1 MFFFFVKNVALSQY
15 SLANSNSKMPHIE
28 NTKKNLLHQYLIFC
42 RKKSSD
48 KEAENIGEKSVEL
61 IKIFEGLRAQYMQN
75 KS

>member
-1 MFFFFVKNVALSQY
+1 MGNLVKNIALNHLQT
-15 SLANSNSKMPHIE
+15 LKCHILK
-28 NTKKNLLHQYLIFC
+28 TLKKYAASIFNFFC

>member
-1 MFFFFVKNVALSQY
+1 M
-15 SLANSNSKMPHIE
+15 I
-28 NTKKNLLHQYLIFC
+28 LIFC

-48 KEAENIGEKSVEL
+48 KEAENIAEKSVES